1 MSYRL
6 GDPNPAY
13 ISLLGT
19 ETVAGGSLR
28 FYAKGTTTPK
38 NTYST
43 EDLDPLTVN
52 PNPLDLDASGRAE
65 NEVWLDGEYTVI
77 LYDGPGGTGST
88 VWTRD
93 VVPEVSPTTT
103 LPDPTTL
110 PGGTIQSNGTG
121 YELVDV
127 MDLPDPTDSAG
138 YMVVVNGDGTGYSLQ
153 TQPEP
158 PEIPDPEIV
167 INDASPY
174 SVRIGVS
181 DDTTKFLKQYG
192 SGTVPAAGSRTSS
205 VTITPPVGV
214 DKVFGVFIT
223 PRTSSVGAFGI
234 GATHS
239 VGGYTLGTPMTSF
252 SVTINSADDGG
263 DSGYTID
270 NAWNFDWCVEGTVTV
285 S

>member
-1 MSYRL
+1 MSYRFP
-6 GDPNPAY
+6 DPNPVL

-19 ETVAGGSLR
+19 ESAADGTLQ
-28 FYAKGTTTPK
+28 FYDYQTTTPK
-38 NTYST
+38 ATYSDR
-43 EDLDPLTVN
+43 DLTIPNAN
-52 PNPLDLDASGRAE
+52 PVELDASGRAE
-65 NEVWLDGEYTVI
+65 TEIWLDGEYTVV
-77 LYDGPGGTGST
+77 LRDADNT
-88 VWTRD
+88 VIWTRD

-110 PGGTIQSNGTG
+110 PGGTVKSNGTG
-121 YELVDV
+121 YELVEDLA
-127 MDLPDPTDSAG
+127 LPDPTDSAD
-138 YMVVVNGDGTGYSLQ
+138 YMVIVNSDGTGYLL
-153 TQPEP
+153 TPQPAE

-167 INDASPY
+167 INDNEPY
-174 SVRIGVS
+174 SLRVGVS
-181 DDTTKFLKQYG
+181 DDTTKVLRQYG

-223 PRTSSVGAFGI
+223 PRTSAVGAFGI

-239 VGGYTLGTPMTSF
+239 ASGYTLGTPMTSF

-270 NAWNFDWCVEGTVTV
+270 NAWSFDWCVEGTVTV
-285 S
+285 T

>member
-1 MSYRL
+1 MSYRFP
-6 GDPNPAY
+6 DPNPVL

-19 ETVAGGSLR
+19 ESAADGALQ
-28 FYAKGTTTPK
+28 FYDYQTTTPK
-38 NTYST
+38 ATYS
-43 EDLDPLTVN
+43 DRGLTTPNAN
-52 PNPLDLDASGRAE
+52 PVELDASGRAE
-65 NEVWLDGEYTVI
+65 TEIWLNGEYTVV
-77 LYDGPGGTGST
+77 LRAADNT
-88 VWTRD
+88 VIWTRD

-110 PGGTIQSNGTG
+110 PGGTVQSNGTG
-121 YELVDV
+121 YELVLV
-127 MDLPDPTDSAG
+127 EGLPDPTDSAG
-138 YMVVVNGDGTGYSLQ
+138 KMVVVNSTGTGFTLQ
-153 TQPEP
+153 DQPEE

-205 VTITPPVGV
+205 VTIAPPVGV

-239 VGGYTLGTPMTSF
+239 TGGYTIGTPMASF

-285 S
+285 T